1 MDYRY
6 ERKFLIKNFEENQ
19 IESIIKSH
27 QAQFSEI
34 FESRIVNN
42 IYFDTIN
49 MLNFSDNIIGISKRS
64 KIRIRWYGSTFG
76 HVEKPILE
84 IKIKKGLL
92 GRKIKYPLKSFSLN
106 NNFNQEYI
114 QNIFQ
119 KSKLPANINNFLKTL
134 KISLLNNYKR
144 KYFKSANNKFRITVD
159 SLLKYYKVNL
169 IFNNFINKMVDK
181 ESLIMELKYNQ
192 NLDDQVMNITNGFPF
207 RLTKNSK
214 YINGIEKLY
223 Y

>member
-6 ERKFLIKNFEENQ
+6 ERKFLIKEFEENQ
-19 IESIIKSH
+19 IESIIKFH
-27 QAQFSEI
+27 QSQFSEI
-34 FESRIVNN
+34 FESRIINN
-42 IYFDTIN
+42 IYFDTVN

-76 HVEKPILE
+76 YIKNPTLE

-92 GRKIKYPLKSFSLN
+92 GRKKKYPLKSFFLN

-114 QNIFQ
+114 HNILQ
-119 KSKLPANINNFLKTL
+119 KSKLPINVNNYLKPL

-169 IFNNFINKMVDK
+169 IFNNFIYKIVDK
-181 ESLIMELKYNQ
+181 ESVIMELKYNQ
-192 NLDDQVMNITNGFPF
+192 NLDDQAINITNGFPF